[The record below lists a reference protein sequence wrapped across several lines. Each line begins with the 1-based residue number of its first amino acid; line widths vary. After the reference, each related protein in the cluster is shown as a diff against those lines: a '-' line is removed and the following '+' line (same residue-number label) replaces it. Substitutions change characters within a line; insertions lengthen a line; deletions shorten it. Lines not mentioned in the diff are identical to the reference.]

1 MERASRSSFVQ
12 ATTSRRRAFAT
23 GESSHLVR
31 TRAERVRLDAL
42 HGGRP
47 PTISR
52 AISSRS
58 SRWRSTPRSAPRRRR
73 QPDARTPLLIDVRV
87 RSRLSR
93 TAESG
98 NPTVVT
104 AESVSRQELPDHRP
118 GWRDGVSPWQPSMP
132 RPGRRHRRCRR
143 GVKSPQA
150 VERWAFA
157 QRAVSESLGTAR
169 CAPITCR
176 AAATTGPRTTGSCA
190 ICCTAAVFR
199 PDCRPLSA
207 RKSSS
212 TLRLLLRLLD
222 RSFIVGG

>member
-1 MERASRSSFVQ
+1 MA
-12 ATTSRRRAFAT
+12 
-23 GESSHLVR
+23 
-31 TRAERVRLDAL
+31 D
-42 HGGRP
+42 GR

-118 GWRDGVSPWQPSMP
+118 GWRGGESGRASWRARAGV
-132 RPGRRHRRCRR
+132 R
-143 GVKSPQA
+143 GAGVGEEENAPLA

-157 QRAVSESLGTAR
+157 QPA
-169 CAPITCR
+169 
-176 AAATTGPRTTGSCA
+176 
-190 ICCTAAVFR
+190 
-199 PDCRPLSA
+199 
-207 RKSSS
+207 
-212 TLRLLLRLLD
+212 
-222 RSFIVGG
+222 